1 MAAEKD
7 SCPAKQPFALFLDE
21 MISVTDAQL
30 NAWLTTLLWPLARIL
45 GLVMAAP
52 VLGHGSV
59 PIRIKIG
66 LGVFIALII
75 APTLAPLPD
84 VALASSTGFF
94 ILTMQVLIGVAMG
107 LVMRLAF
114 SAVEAAG
121 EIIGL
126 QMGLGF
132 ATFFDP
138 QNSTQ
143 TTTLSSFLGLLAVLA
158 FLAINGHL
166 LLIGILSESFTVLPV
181 TPQQL
186 PGSAMLAVAKA
197 GGIVFQYGV
206 LLALPLIAIL
216 LMTNLALAILTR
228 SAPQL
233 NIFAIGFPVTL
244 GVGLIAF
251 DLSLPYL
258 AGQTTTLFQSV
269 LETVQHVIGKLASP

>member
-1 MAAEKD
+1 
-7 SCPAKQPFALFLDE
+7 

-30 NAWLTTLLWPLARIL
+30 NAWLATLLWPLARIL

-52 VLGHGSV
+52 VLGHGTIPARV
-59 PIRIKIG
+59 KIG
-66 LGVFIALII
+66 LGVFITLIV
-75 APTLAPLPD
+75 APTLPALPE
-84 VALASSTGFF
+84 VQIMSPGGLFT
-94 ILTMQVLIGVAMG
+94 LVMQVLIGVAMG

-132 ATFFDP
+132 ASFYDP
-138 QNSTQ
+138 QSASNLN
-143 TTTLSSFLGLLAVLA
+143 TLSSFLGLLASLA

-166 LLIGILSESFTVLPV
+166 LLLGLLAESFTVLPV
-181 TPQQL
+181 SAQAL
-186 PGSAMLAVAKA
+186 PGRGMLAVAQA
-197 GGIVFQYGV
+197 GSVIFSYGV
-206 LLALPLIAIL
+206 QLALPLIAIL

-233 NIFAIGFPVTL
+233 NIFAIGFPITL
-244 GVGLIAF
+244 GVGLIGF

-258 AGQTTTLFQSV
+258 AGQTTTLFQAV
-269 LETVQHVIGKLASP
+269 LDAVQQVLGGLATR

>member
-1 MAAEKD
+1 
-7 SCPAKQPFALFLDE
+7 
-21 MISVTDAQL
+21 MISVTDTQI
-30 NAWLTTLLWPLARIL
+30 NTWLATLLWPLARIL
-45 GLVMAAP
+45 GLIMAAP

-59 PIRIKIG
+59 PARIKIG
-66 LGVFIALII
+66 LGVFITLVI
-75 APTLAPLPD
+75 APALPPLPEIS
-84 VALASSTGFF
+84 VASPGGFL
-94 ILTMQVLIGVAMG
+94 ILIMQVLIGVALG

-114 SAVEAAG
+114 SAVEMTG

-132 ATFFDP
+132 ASFFDP
-138 QNSTQ
+138 QSSSNIN
-143 TTTLSSFLGLLAVLA
+143 TLSSFIGLLATLA

-166 LLIGILSESFTVLPV
+166 LLLGTLVDSFSVLPV
-181 TPQQL
+181 SSQPL
-186 PGSAMLAVAKA
+186 PGQGMFAIAQA
-197 GGIVFQYGV
+197 GSIIFNFGV

-233 NIFAIGFPVTL
+233 NIFAIGFPITL

-258 AGQTTTLFQSV
+258 AGQTSTLFHSVFEMIQQS
-269 LETVQHVIGKLASP
+269 IKALAVH

>member
-1 MAAEKD
+1 
-7 SCPAKQPFALFLDE
+7 

-30 NAWLTTLLWPLARIL
+30 NTWLATLLWPLARVL

-52 VLGHGSV
+52 VIGHGSV
-59 PIRIKIG
+59 PARIKIG
-66 LGVFIALII
+66 LGVFITLVI
-75 APTLAPLPD
+75 APALPPLPD
-84 VALASSTGFF
+84 IPVASAGGLF
-94 ILTMQVLIGVAMG
+94 ILVMQVLVGVAMG

-114 SAVEAAG
+114 SAVEMAG

-132 ATFFDP
+132 ASFFDP
-138 QNSTQ
+138 QSSSNLN
-143 TTTLSSFLGLLAVLA
+143 TLASFLGLLASLA

-166 LLIGILSESFTVLPV
+166 LLLGALAESFTVLPV
-181 TPQQL
+181 SPQPL
-186 PGSAMLAVAKA
+186 PGSGMLAIAKA
-197 GGIVFQYGV
+197 GSVVFSYGV

-216 LMTNLALAILTR
+216 LMTNLALAVLTR

-269 LETVQHVIGKLASP
+269 LETVQQILSAASGK